1 MVGTTNKSIAAMCA
15 DSHHL
20 SQHSLIGCFPMTPAG
35 TTGRVSATALREARR
50 PRRPSK
56 TDATVFGI
64 VRRSTP

>member
-1 MVGTTNKSIAAMCA
+1 MLGRRDTALGSTFA

-35 TTGRVSATALREARR
+35 TTGRISATALREARR